1 MDNNTAINTN
11 NSTTDTI
18 TNNNQQVTDNKPTI
32 STDDITVTDNG
43 GTKIATL
50 DNSASADNVDS
61 IDINNIQKTQQQQGD
76 NTIDDNSPA
85 QVQAAIDNQLKAEQD
100 LKADLSSKGVDFDS
114 LAKEFEDNGELSK
127 ESLDKLAK
135 AGYPKS
141 VVDAYINGMQA
152 VSDRFVSNVM
162 NMAGGEEG
170 YKQLVNFIKGQPK
183 SVIDSFNATIE
194 GGNLGQIELAING
207 LMAQMQRA
215 YGTANPTVMA
225 RQTGNA
231 QSSNGYSD
239 KMEMVKDMSDPRY
252 GRDKR
257 FTEMVYTKVANSN
270 F

>member
-1 MDNNTAINTN
+1 MDNTN
-11 NSTTDTI
+11 NSTIDT
-18 TNNNQQVTDNKPTI
+18 TNNANNNQQVTDNKPTI

-43 GTKIATL
+43 STMPATL
-50 DNSASADNVDS
+50 DNTASADNVDS
-61 IDINNIQKTQQQQGD
+61 IDINNIQTTQQQRE
-76 NTIDDNSPA
+76 NNVDDNSPA
-85 QVQAAIDNQLKAEQD
+85 QVQAAINNQLKAEQD
-100 LKADLSSKGVDFDS
+100 LKADLSSKDVNFDN

-152 VSDRFVSNVM
+152 MSDRFVSNVM

-183 SVIDSFNATIE
+183 TVIDSFNATIE

-215 YGTANPTVMA
+215 YGTANPTIMA
-225 RQTGNA
+225 RQTGGQTTGGYND
-231 QSSNGYSD
+231 QS
-239 KMEMVKDMSDPRY
+239 EMVKDMSDPRY
-252 GRDKR
+252 GRDKK
-257 FTEMVYTKVANSN
+257 FTEMVYTKVANST
-270 F
+270 FMK

>member
-1 MDNNTAINTN
+1 MDNNTAVNTN
-11 NSTTDTI
+11 NSTIDNTTS
-18 TNNNQQVTDNKPTI
+18 NQQVTDNKPTI

-43 GTKIATL
+43 GTMTATL
-50 DNSASADNVDS
+50 DNTASADNVDS
-61 IDINNIQKTQQQQGD
+61 IDIDNIQKTQQQGD
-76 NTIDDNSPA
+76 NTVDENSPT

-127 ESLDKLAK
+127 ESLDKLVK

-183 SVIDSFNATIE
+183 TVIDSFNATIE

-225 RQTGNA
+225 RQTGGQTTGGYND
-231 QSSNGYSD
+231 QS
-239 KMEMVKDMSDPRY
+239 EMIKDMSDARY
-252 GRDKR
+252 GKDKK
-257 FTEMVYTKVANSN
+257 FTEMVYTKMAHTK